1 VRVEL
6 SKANHF
12 TNLEVLVSHAN
23 AALTPRHRLRIARL
37 IVDDG
42 WPVVLAAR
50 QFNVSWPTAKRW
62 ADRYAAMGAAGMVDR
77 SSRPH
82 HSPNKTSQNLVRK
95 VVHLRWKKRLGPVGI
110 GVKVGMPAST
120 VHAVLVRC
128 RLNKLHH
135 VDVRTGEVVR
145 RYEHDHPGAMIHV
158 DVKKLG
164 NIPDGGG
171 HRYVGR
177 QQGDRNRAATP
188 GKPRNAHWQPKIGT
202 AFIHTIIDDNSRVA
216 YAEIHD
222 DETAATAV
230 AVLQRA
236 VSWFAARGVTVQRV
250 LSDNGPAY
258 KSHLWRD
265 TCAELGIKAKKTR
278 PYRPQTNGKIER
290 FHRTLANGWA
300 FSRFYATESARRNAL
315 PAWLHEYNHH
325 RPHTAIGAKPP
336 ISRLT
341 NVPGQY
347 D

>member
-1 VRVEL
+1 M
-6 SKANHF
+6 
-12 TNLEVLVSHAN
+12 SHAN
-23 AALTPRHRLRIARL
+23 AALTRRHRLRIARL
-37 IVDDG
+37 IVDDH
-42 WPVVLAAR
+42 WPVVQAAR

-62 ADRYAAMGAAGMVDR
+62 ADRYEAMGEAGMDDR

-82 HSPNKTSQNLVRK
+82 HSPTKTSQDLVRK
-95 VVHLRWKKRLGPVGI
+95 VVHLRWKKRLGPIPFGA
-110 GVKVGMPAST
+110 KLGMPAST

-128 RLNKLHH
+128 RLNRLHH
-135 VDVRTGEVVR
+135 IDVRTGEVVR
-145 RYEHDHPGAMIHV
+145 RYEHERPGDLIHV

-171 HRYVGR
+171 WRYVGR
-177 QQGDRNRAATP
+177 QQGRRNRAATP
-188 GKPRNAHWQPKIGT
+188 GKAKNPYRNPKIGT
-202 AFIHTIIDDNSRVA
+202 AFVHTVIDDHSRVA

-230 AVLQRA
+230 GVLLRA
-236 VSWFAARGVTVQRV
+236 VSWFASRGIIIKRV
-250 LSDNGPAY
+250 LSDNGSAY

-290 FHRTLANGWA
+290 FHRTLADGWA
-300 FSRFYATESARRNAL
+300 FKRHYNSESARRAAL

-336 ISRLT
+336 ITRLT

-347 D
+347 S